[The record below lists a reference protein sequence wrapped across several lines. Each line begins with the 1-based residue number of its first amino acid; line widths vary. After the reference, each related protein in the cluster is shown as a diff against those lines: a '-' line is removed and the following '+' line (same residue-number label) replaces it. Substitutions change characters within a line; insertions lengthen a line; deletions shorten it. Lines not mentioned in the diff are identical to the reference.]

1 MAGRTGRFGW
11 SSAFRIVSCVPLWNQ
26 LECPSNKCCILFHV
40 FQIGTVNGDKL
51 KHYRESKNLS
61 QRDLGD
67 MLDVSGP
74 TVNRWESGE
83 QDIPGP
89 AGLLLDWL
97 IDGIPPFGAEG
108 AGAAQL
114 EAAAWKVEMTLEQF
128 EKLQAKAL
136 AVGFSEVVDYI
147 GWLVASDLRAGA
159 QTEREMIGLLAED
172 TQGAK
177 VPSPMPVRVYQ
188 KPGRG
193 KRK

>member
-1 MAGRTGRFGW
+1 MTA
-11 SSAFRIVSCVPLWNQ
+11 
-26 LECPSNKCCILFHV
+26 E
-40 FQIGTVNGDKL
+40 KL
-51 KHYRESKNLS
+51 KQWRESKGLS
-61 QRDLGD
+61 LEEMGLLLGPRGNP
-67 MLDVSGP
+67 VSDS
-74 TVNRWESGE
+74 TISRWEAGAN
-83 QDIPGP
+83 IPGP
-89 AGLLLDWL
+89 AELLLDWL
-97 IDGIPPFGAEG
+97 IDGVPPFSVEG
-108 AGAAQL
+108 PGAASV

-147 GWLVASDLRAGA
+147 GWLVASDLRTGS

-177 VPSPMPVRVYQ
+177 VPSPMPGRVYQ